1 MPTLTLH
8 PELMAQ
14 LESVAAERSIM
25 LDELLATAVR
35 AYLRQVEREKIEA
48 EAIAFRALHAKLV
61 KQYLGQYVAVHNSAV
76 IDHDQD
82 FQTLHARVRQRF
94 GRQAVLIRRVEVELE
109 PTLVFRSP
117 RFEQRRP

>member
-1 MPTLTLH
+1 MSILTLQ
-8 PELMAQ
+8 PELMEQ
-14 LESVAAERSIM
+14 LASVAVERSVM

-61 KQYLGQYVAVHNSAV
+61 KQYLGQYVAIHNSAV

-94 GRQAVLIRRVEVELE
+94 GRQAVLLRRVEVEPE

-117 RFEQRRP
+117 RFEQSRP